1 MNKPGRPPV
10 ITNEIAQIIAKMK
23 DRHSNWSVR
32 EYEQKFD
39 DFAPRELKGKG
50 PGRTALNDY
59 INKMNLNV
67 EKMGI
72 ERAWSSAELNNE
84 NINPESVR
92 WLIALQVYRKS
103 YYSKPLTVREAKWFS
118 FLSGFRGVFS
128 QDLTDFGLSPQL
140 KDVFISSV
148 LATWAE
154 LYAYRE
160 KIDTMAGIKNP
171 DYSDL
176 DNNLANLDFEAI
188 YKYNDVKLFDAIG
201 EITNR
206 DDINKEN
213 LEDFNE
219 QYLLPS
225 LIDQIRFQE
234 MRILA
239 HSLGEPDMT
248 QDSIR
253 LYSGILTSI
262 LADNPTFF
270 DALFKI
276 PHIKRIHFL
285 SVLRNWVKENPDV
298 TDDQVVNSKIHEILT
313 DVKKDG
319 ESNG

>member
-1 MNKPGRPPV
+1 
-10 ITNEIAQIIAKMK
+10 
-23 DRHSNWSVR
+23 
-32 EYEQKFD
+32 
-39 DFAPRELKGKG
+39 
-50 PGRTALNDY
+50 
-59 INKMNLNV
+59 
-67 EKMGI
+67 
-72 ERAWSSAELNNE
+72 
-84 NINPESVR
+84 
-92 WLIALQVYRKS
+92 
-103 YYSKPLTVREAKWFS
+103 
-118 FLSGFRGVFS
+118 
-128 QDLTDFGLSPQL
+128 
-140 KDVFISSV
+140 
-148 LATWAE
+148 
-154 LYAYRE
+154 
-160 KIDTMAGIKNP
+160 MAGIKNP

-262 LADNPTFF
+262 LADIPTFF
-270 DALFKI
+270 DALLKI